1 MEWLA
6 GREGRAREE
15 RHGTSGIWGWCS
27 SVQNCRPESDQLIR
41 HMNSASSSYAVKSR
55 DWRAKQGVASSVG
68 NSMTLNLFSSAH
80 LPDSKTKV
88 MAQSEIAGCKNLHS
102 TILKPEREIRI

>member
-55 DWRAKQGVASSVG
+55 DWRAKQGVASSVARPHRIEMLCLAKG
-68 NSMTLNLFSSAH
+68 QFYDIEPFFFGSFNPF
-80 LPDSKTKV
+80 
-88 MAQSEIAGCKNLHS
+88 KN
-102 TILKPEREIRI
+102 